1 MEKVEKE
8 EKVDKEEFLKKKEFI
23 KVLAGSTKPQLMND
37 NDAPLDEL
45 VHPLSYSLDSKKHPD
60 MQGVPM
66 AYKYQ
71 RNFKKLFDELKRT

>member
-1 MEKVEKE
+1 MEKKE
-8 EKVDKEEFLKKKEFI
+8 NEELLSKREFI
-23 KVLAGSTKPQLMND
+23 KVLGGSNKPQLMND
-37 NDAPLDEL
+37 NEAPLDEL
-45 VHPLSYSLDSKKHPD
+45 IHPLSYSLDTKKHPD

>member
-1 MEKVEKE
+1 MEKE
-8 EKVDKEEFLKKKEFI
+8 ENEESVLTKKEFI
-23 KVLAGSTKPQLMND
+23 KVLAGSVKPQLMND

-45 VHPLSYSLDSKKHPD
+45 VHPLSYSLDNKKHPD
-60 MQGVPM
+60 MQAVPM

>member
-1 MEKVEKE
+1 MEEKE
-8 EKVDKEEFLKKKEFI
+8 LTKREFI
-23 KVLAGSTKPQLMND
+23 KVLGGSYKPQLMND

-45 VHPLSYSLDSKKHPD
+45 VHPLSYSLNTKKHPD

-71 RNFKKLFDELKRT
+71 RNFKKLFDELKRI

>member
-1 MEKVEKE
+1 MEEKE
-8 EKVDKEEFLKKKEFI
+8 LTKREFI
-23 KVLAGSTKPQLMND
+23 KVLGGSQLMND

-45 VHPLSYSLDSKKHPD
+45 VHPLSYSLDTKKNPKHPD
-60 MQGVPM
+60 MQAVPM

>member
-8 EKVDKEEFLKKKEFI
+8 EEEKVLTKREFI
-23 KVLAGSTKPQLMND
+23 KVLGGSKLMND

-45 VHPLSYSLDSKKHPD
+45 VHPLSYSLDTKKHPD
-60 MQGVPM
+60 MQSVPM

-71 RNFKKLFDELKRT
+71 RNFKKLFDELRRT

>member
-1 MEKVEKE
+1 MEEKE
-8 EKVDKEEFLKKKEFI
+8 LTKREFI
-23 KVLAGSTKPQLMND
+23 KVLGGSYKPQLMND

-45 VHPLSYSLDSKKHPD
+45 VHPLSYSLDTKKHPD

-71 RNFKKLFDELKRT
+71 RNFKKLFDELKRI

>member
-1 MEKVEKE
+1 MEKDSELTKR
-8 EKVDKEEFLKKKEFI
+8 EFI
-23 KVLAGSTKPQLMND
+23 KVLGGSKKPQLVND
-37 NDAPLDEL
+37 NEAPLDEL
-45 VHPLSYSLDSKKHPD
+45 IHPLSYSLDTKKHPE

>member
-1 MEKVEKE
+1 MENEEKE
-8 EKVDKEEFLKKKEFI
+8 LTKREFI
-23 KVLAGSTKPQLMND
+23 KVLGGSIKPQLMND

-45 VHPLSYSLDSKKHPD
+45 VHPLSYSLDTKRHSD

-71 RNFKKLFDELKRT
+71 RNFKKLFDELRRT

>member
-1 MEKVEKE
+1 MENEEKE
-8 EKVDKEEFLKKKEFI
+8 ESVLTKREFI
-23 KVLAGSTKPQLMND
+23 KVLGGSIKPQLMND

-45 VHPLSYSLDSKKHPD
+45 VHPLSYSLDTKKHPD

>member
-8 EKVDKEEFLKKKEFI
+8 EKKESVLSKREFI
-23 KVLAGSTKPQLMND
+23 KVLGGTIKPQLMND

-45 VHPLSYSLDSKKHPD
+45 VHPLSYSLDTKKHPD

-66 AYKYQ
+66 VYKYQ
-71 RNFKKLFDELKRT
+71 RNLKKLFDELRRT

>member
-1 MEKVEKE
+1 MEKEENVEKE
-8 EKVDKEEFLKKKEFI
+8 EKEKILTKREFI
-23 KVLAGSTKPQLMND
+23 KVLAGSNKPQLMND
-37 NDAPLDEL
+37 NDAPLNEL
-45 VHPLSYSLDSKKHPD
+45 VHPLSYSLDTKKHPD